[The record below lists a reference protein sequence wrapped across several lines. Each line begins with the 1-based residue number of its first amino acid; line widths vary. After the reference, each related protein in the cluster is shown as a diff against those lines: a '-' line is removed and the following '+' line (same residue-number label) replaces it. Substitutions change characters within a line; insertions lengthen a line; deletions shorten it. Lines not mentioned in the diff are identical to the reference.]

1 MLAGVGI
8 ITALVAVTI
17 KFGQKLDE
25 IGNTFGNLNVLGKDF
40 QDTLISQ
47 GNSVTAL
54 GFGVQDVANVT
65 NTLASNFGI
74 NVDEASKLSGKVL
87 DTVKL

>member
-1 MLAGVGI
+1 MVSDKKQLLRINKTMLAGVGI

-47 GNSVTAL
+47 NSVTAL
-54 GFGVQDVANVT
+54 GLVFKM
-65 NTLASNFGI
+65 L
-74 NVDEASKLSGKVL
+74 LM
-87 DTVKL
+87 